1 MATADRARGGVTGDF
16 CFLNA
21 SRERVG
27 GWNDGTTNDGTMDGW
42 CHKDAE
48 RRARDGRRA

>member
-16 CFLNA
+16 WFLNA
-21 SRERVG
+21 SRVRVD
-27 GWNDGTTNDGTMDGW
+27 GWSDETTNDGTMDGW

>member
-1 MATADRARGGVTGDF
+1 LIFKRLARM
-16 CFLNA
+16 
-21 SRERVG
+21 R
-27 GWNDGTTNDGTMDGW
+27 GWSDGTTKDGTMDGW